1 MRFVSVLLAAAL
13 LIASC
18 ASRDVST
25 TQVVRDELEGTYTAT
40 ASYPV
45 FQNKHE
51 RALYEAARAMSN
63 ADYASAASSYRG
75 VAQAADATATQ
86 KEQALFGWG
95 RVYAD
100 VLNPSKD
107 YAKAKHYLEKLL
119 ADYPETELRA
129 SAESRLESVRAL
141 AGE

>member
-1 MRFVSVLLAAAL
+1 MRFARLLLTAAL
-13 LIASC
+13 LAASC
-18 ASRDVST
+18 ASHDVST
-25 TQVVRDELEGTYTAT
+25 TQMVRDELEGTYSTT
-40 ASYPV
+40 TSYPV

-63 ADYASAASSYRG
+63 AAYDVAAASYRN
-75 VAQAADATATQ
+75 VAEATDATAKQ
-86 KEQALFGWG
+86 KEQALFGLG

-100 VLNPSKD
+100 ILNPSKD

-119 ADYPETELRA
+119 ADYPDTELRA

>member
-1 MRFVSVLLAAAL
+1 MRLDVLFLAAAL
-13 LIASC
+13 LTASC

-25 TQVVRDELEGTYTAT
+25 TQIVRDDLEGTYSAT
-40 ASYPV
+40 TSYPV
-45 FQNKHE
+45 FQDKHE

-75 VAQAADATATQ
+75 VAMAADATTKQ
-86 KEQALFGWG
+86 KEQALFGLG
-95 RVYAD
+95 RIYAD
-100 VLNPSKD
+100 VLNPAKD
-107 YAKAKHYLEKLL
+107 YTKAKHYLEKLL
-119 ADYPETELRA
+119 TDYPETELRA